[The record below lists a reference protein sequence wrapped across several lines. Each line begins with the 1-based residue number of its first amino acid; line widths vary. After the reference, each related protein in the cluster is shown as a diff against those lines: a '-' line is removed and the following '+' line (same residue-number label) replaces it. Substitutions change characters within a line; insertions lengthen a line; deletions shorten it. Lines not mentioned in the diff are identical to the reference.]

1 LLGHPGTPHVPDMTE
16 WIAWWTWDPL
26 VLAGLAVGVALYTR
40 GTLRLWREAGLGHGI
55 ARWRAAAYCAGIV
68 VAALA
73 LISPIDR
80 ASDVLFSAH
89 MVQHE
94 LLMLVAAPLVVLG
107 RPLAP
112 LVWALPRGPRVR
124 LLRATRPARIWRV
137 VSSPAIALGLHAVT
151 RLVWHV
157 PAVFDAALADERLH
171 AVQHL
176 SFFVTAAVFW
186 WALIYGRYGR
196 AGYGIAVAF
205 VFFTMLYS
213 GLLGAVLSL
222 ADHALYAHA
231 EPTLRW
237 GIDPVDDQQRAG
249 LFMWVPAGLI
259 MTATGLAVFAA
270 WLGQSAVRAG
280 RSRYPSLVGPDGPE
294 GRDGPDGR

>member
-1 LLGHPGTPHVPDMTE
+1 VSHPGLAHVPAWSE
-16 WIAWWTWDPL
+16 WARWWTWDPL
-26 VLAGLAVGVALYTR
+26 VLAGLATGVTLYTR
-40 GTLRLWREAGLGHGI
+40 GAQRLWQEAGVGHGL
-55 ARWRAAAYCAGIV
+55 APWRAAAYGAGIV
-68 VAALA
+68 VVAIA

-107 RPLAP
+107 RPLVP
-112 LVWALPRGPRVR
+112 LVWALPDRVR
-124 LLRATRPARIWRV
+124 ARALRATWPARIWRV
-137 VSSPAIALGLHAVT
+137 ATSPVVALATHAVT
-151 RLVWHV
+151 RLVWHI
-157 PAVFDAALADERLH
+157 PALFDAALADGRIH
-171 AVQHL
+171 ALQHVM
-176 SFFVTAAVFW
+176 FFASAAMFW

-196 AGYGIAVAF
+196 AGYGLGVAF

-249 LFMWVPAGLI
+249 LLMWVPAGLI
-259 MTATGLAVFAA
+259 MTATGLAIFAA
-270 WLGQSAVRAG
+270 WLGQSAARVG
-280 RSRYPSLVGPDGPE
+280 RSAYASLAGKDA
-294 GRDGPDGR
+294 R